1 MPEIITED
9 DVLTLLKPLTI
20 DNITIATKPDYLEIN
35 YSYNNIDFTYTQ
47 PSPDYKGSLQACIRA
62 VNNKKTAGLD
72 IGHSILYI
80 SSNST
85 DTFDITLIQD
95 SPCPLENIKN
105 ITEQL
110 EESIYEK
117 LDSFNLLAY

>member
-1 MPEIITED
+1 MPKPITED
-9 DVLTLLKPLTI
+9 DVIELLKPLTI
-20 DNITIATKPDYLEIN
+20 NDILISTKPYYLEIN
-35 YSYNNIDFTYTQ
+35 YFYNNINFTYTQ
-47 PSPDYKGSLQACIRA
+47 TSPDHKGTLQACIRA
-62 VNNKKTAGLD
+62 IHNKETACLD
-72 IGHSILYI
+72 IGDSILYV

-85 DTFDITLIQD
+85 DTFDIKLMQD
-95 SPCPLENIKN
+95 NTCSLKNIKN

>member
-1 MPEIITED
+1 MPKPITED
-9 DVLTLLKPLTI
+9 DVITLLKPLSVDDI
-20 DNITIATKPDYLEIN
+20 DISTKPYYLEIN
-35 YSYNNIDFTYTQ
+35 YLYNNINFKYVQTN
-47 PSPDYKGSLQACIRA
+47 PDYKGSLQASIHA
-62 VNNKKTAGLD
+62 ANNKEIACLD
-72 IGHSILYI
+72 IGESILYI

-85 DTFDITLIQD
+85 DTFDIKLMQD
-95 SPCPLENIKN
+95 NPCSLKNIKT

>member
-1 MPEIITED
+1 MPKPITED

-20 DNITIATKPDYLEIN
+20 DDIVIATKPYYLEIN
-35 YSYNNIDFTYTQ
+35 YLYNNINFKYVQTDPEYE
-47 PSPDYKGSLQACIRA
+47 GSLQASIHA
-62 VNNKKTAGLD
+62 VNNKETACLD
-72 IGHSILYI
+72 IGHSVLYI
-80 SSNST
+80 TSNST
-85 DTFDITLIQD
+85 NTFDIKLVQD
-95 SPCPLENIKN
+95 NPCSLENIKT